1 MASNNTILVGNDSVT
16 LKSGITLSKFGNLTK
31 DQRKYTAQMQI
42 NTNIQITQKIY
53 SIVAEY
59 VCMYVSLPLYF
70 FSAVTDVCY
79 LFNALGYCQEN
90 AVCYEK
96 EPLTPACK

>member
-42 NTNIQITQKIY
+42 NTNIQFTQKIY
-53 SIVAEY
+53 SIIPEY

-70 FSAVTDVCY
+70 FQ
-79 LFNALGYCQEN
+79 L
-90 AVCYEK
+90 
-96 EPLTPACK
+96 

>member
-42 NTNIQITQKIY
+42 NTNIQITQKI
-53 SIVAEY
+53 
-59 VCMYVSLPLYF
+59 
-70 FSAVTDVCY
+70 
-79 LFNALGYCQEN
+79 
-90 AVCYEK
+90 
-96 EPLTPACK
+96 